1 MSESYSGSPGNFTLY
16 KRLLGYVQPYWRPFA
31 LAVLGLIGTAA
42 TEPVFP
48 AILKYLLDHGFKTE
62 DTRLVWAIPVGI
74 MLLFITRGVLSFCT
88 SYLMTWVSARLIT
101 DIRREMF
108 AKLLC
113 LPTQV
118 FHDLSAGKLIS
129 RVVVDSGN
137 VSDAATTVLVTS
149 IRESL
154 TAMSLLGYLI
164 YLDWKLTLLTMII
177 GPVVALIVKGFGQ
190 RMREASR
197 NTILSVRLIFH
208 NIEETSAANKV
219 IKIYGAQAQQ
229 SKRFFDDTE
238 RLRRAMMRE
247 AVPASAITPIT
258 HVAASLAVAIIIFLA
273 LSQSTGQAG
282 ASAGG
287 FVSFITAMLM
297 LISPI
302 KQLTTITSTIQ
313 RGLAAC
319 ESVFGFLDRPGEED
333 SGTMELL
340 QNRCEV
346 EFDRVSFSYPGAER
360 QALHEVSFRAK
371 AGQTIALVGASG
383 GGKTTISALLP
394 RFYRPDGGQIR
405 INGTDIN
412 NLSLLSLRHHIALVS
427 QDIVLFNDSVA
438 ANIAFGGTAIYS
450 REDVVRA
457 ATAANAMD
465 FIEQL
470 PDGLDTFIGEDGAK
484 LSGGQRQRIAIARAL
499 LKNAPILIL
508 DEATSALDTESERLV
523 QAALSTLMQ
532 NRTTLIIAH
541 RLSTIEHADCIL
553 ALDQGR
559 IVERGTHA
567 ELMAAGGYYATLNRL
582 QT

>member
-74 MLLFITRGVLSFCT
+74 MLLFLTRGVLSFCT

-319 ESVFGFLDRPGEED
+319 ESVFGFLDMPGEED

-340 QNRCEV
+340 QNGSSQPIT
-346 EFDRVSFSYPGAER
+346 SFTFKGGA
-360 QALHEVSFRAK
+360 
-371 AGQTIALVGASG
+371 T
-383 GGKTTISALLP
+383 P
-394 RFYRPDGGQIR
+394 
-405 INGTDIN
+405 
-412 NLSLLSLRHHIALVS
+412 
-427 QDIVLFNDSVA
+427 
-438 ANIAFGGTAIYS
+438 
-450 REDVVRA
+450 
-457 ATAANAMD
+457 
-465 FIEQL
+465 
-470 PDGLDTFIGEDGAK
+470 
-484 LSGGQRQRIAIARAL
+484 
-499 LKNAPILIL
+499 
-508 DEATSALDTESERLV
+508 
-523 QAALSTLMQ
+523 
-532 NRTTLIIAH
+532 
-541 RLSTIEHADCIL
+541 
-553 ALDQGR
+553 
-559 IVERGTHA
+559 
-567 ELMAAGGYYATLNRL
+567 
-582 QT
+582 